1 MNKTI
6 KNIRTNI
13 LNLTYKAQSS
23 HIGSCLSIVEILVT
37 LYSKILKKD
46 DRFILSKGHAALAL
60 YSTLY
65 EKKLISLKTLNTF
78 GSNKTILMNHVS
90 HKVNGVEFSTGSL
103 GHGLPIAVGKA
114 LKFKI
119 NKENNKVFVLLSD
132 GEMNEGTTWESLLF
146 ASHHKLDNLRVI
158 IDYNKIQSMD
168 FVKKVINI
176 EPLKSKLLAFG
187 CNVDEVNG
195 HNIKSLTN
203 TLNKKNKNKPR
214 IIIAHTIKGKGIS
227 FMENDNLWHYK
238 NPTLDQLKLGLDE
251 IKKNMRKLFIK
262 ELIKLNN
269 NKKIYLIINDLGFS
283 VIEPFKDKFPNRI
296 FNAGVSE
303 QNMMGMAAGIASEKC
318 NVFVYSIANFSTFR
332 CAEQI
337 RNDIDYHNLPVT
349 IVSVGSGVGY
359 GNLGYTHHAL
369 QDYSLMR
376 SFPNMLILSPG
387 NNNELTSILK
397 YIKKNPQPSY
407 LRLDKNEHKAIKP
420 KKIILKP
427 GKFIKLI
434 NGNPEKMILT
444 TGSVQ
449 DIARNIILKKY
460 KNYSLYS
467 MPLWGMKAKN
477 FAKQTIKKFK
487 EIITIED
494 HFYDGGFGSWIKE
507 CINDT
512 DIKTT
517 IKSKYINS
525 NVINEVGS
533 NEYLL
538 KKFGPR

>member
-1 MNKTI
+1 
-6 KNIRTNI
+6 
-13 LNLTYKAQSS
+13 
-23 HIGSCLSIVEILVT
+23 
-37 LYSKILKKD
+37 
-46 DRFILSKGHAALAL
+46 
-60 YSTLY
+60 
-65 EKKLISLKTLNTF
+65 
-78 GSNKTILMNHVS
+78 
-90 HKVNGVEFSTGSL
+90 
-103 GHGLPIAVGKA
+103 
-114 LKFKI
+114 
-119 NKENNKVFVLLSD
+119 
-132 GEMNEGTTWESLLF
+132 
-146 ASHHKLDNLRVI
+146 
-158 IDYNKIQSMD
+158 
-168 FVKKVINI
+168 
-176 EPLKSKLLAFG
+176 
-187 CNVDEVNG
+187 
-195 HNIKSLTN
+195 
-203 TLNKKNKNKPR
+203 
-214 IIIAHTIKGKGIS
+214 
-227 FMENDNLWHYK
+227 
-238 NPTLDQLKLGLDE
+238 
-251 IKKNMRKLFIK
+251 MRKLFIK

-434 NGNPEKMILT
+434 NGNPEKIILT

-449 DIARNIILKKY
+449 DIARNIILNKY

-487 EIITIED
+487 EIITVED